1 LSIFSILSQKPWTS
15 DQAKIDD
22 KHSGK
27 SSSMPLPRVALY
39 VSMVVMGVLFTLFS
53 VAYIGRMA
61 YGDWRV
67 LPEPPLLWFNSLVI
81 LMSSFAFHKATL
93 SLKENNNR
101 RTREYL
107 FLAGALT
114 LGFITGQLFVWRELV
129 SFGYFVSTNPSYAF
143 FYLLTALHILHL
155 IGGLIAW
162 LFVVYKSFTA
172 EDESSNFPLSVNLCA
187 IYWHFLLIVWL
198 ILFTM
203 LLLT

>member
-1 LSIFSILSQKPWTS
+1 MSIFSILSQKPWTS

-39 VSMVVMGVLFTLFS
+39 VSMVVMSVLFTLFS

-67 LPEPPLLWFNSLVI
+67 LPEPPLLWFNSFII

-93 SLKENNNR
+93 TLKEKNNR

-155 IGGLIAW
+155 FGGLIAW
-162 LFVVYKSFTA
+162 LFVIYKSFA
-172 EDESSNFPLSVNLCA
+172 SEGESSNFSLSVNLCA

-198 ILFTM
+198 FLFAM

>member
-1 LSIFSILSQKPWTS
+1 
-15 DQAKIDD
+15 
-22 KHSGK
+22 
-27 SSSMPLPRVALY
+27 MPLPRVALY
-39 VSMVVMGVLFTLFS
+39 VSMIVMGVLFTLFS

-93 SLKENNNR
+93 SSKENNNR

-155 IGGLIAW
+155 LGGLIAW

-172 EDESSNFPLSVNLCA
+172 EDESSNFRLSVNLCA

>member
-1 LSIFSILSQKPWTS
+1 MSIFSILSQKPWTS

-39 VSMVVMGVLFTLFS
+39 VSMVVMSVLFTLFS

-93 SLKENNNR
+93 SLKENNNSK
-101 RTREYL
+101 
-107 FLAGALT
+107 
-114 LGFITGQLFVWRELV
+114 I
-129 SFGYFVSTNPSYAF
+129 
-143 FYLLTALHILHL
+143 
-155 IGGLIAW
+155 
-162 LFVVYKSFTA
+162 
-172 EDESSNFPLSVNLCA
+172 
-187 IYWHFLLIVWL
+187 IVK
-198 ILFTM
+198 IKRS
-203 LLLT
+203 

>member
-1 LSIFSILSQKPWTS
+1 MSILSILSQKPWTS

-27 SSSMPLPRVALY
+27 SSSLPLSRVALY

-67 LPEPPLLWFNSLVI
+67 LPEPLLLWFNSLVI
-81 LMSSFAFHKATL
+81 LMSSFAFHRANL
-93 SLKENNNR
+93 SSKENNNR

-129 SFGYFVSTNPSYAF
+129 SFGYFASTNPSYAF

-155 IGGLIAW
+155 LGGLIAW
-162 LFVVYKSFTA
+162 LFVVYKSFSA
-172 EDESSNFPLSVNLCA
+172 DDESSNFSLNVNLCA
-187 IYWHFLLIVWL
+187 IYWHFLLVVWL
-198 ILFTM
+198 ILFAM

>member
-1 LSIFSILSQKPWTS
+1 MSILSILSQKPWTS

-27 SSSMPLPRVALY
+27 SSSMPLPRIGLY
-39 VSMVVMGVLFTLFS
+39 VLMTVIGVLFTLFS

-61 YGDWRV
+61 YGDWRI
-67 LPEPPLLWFNSLVI
+67 LPEPPLLWFNSLI
-81 LMSSFAFHKATL
+81 IIMSSFAFHKATI
-93 SLKENNNR
+93 SSKENNHK

-155 IGGLIAW
+155 LGGLIAW
-162 LFVVYKSFTA
+162 LFVIFKSFTL
-172 EDESSNFPLSVNLCA
+172 EYGSSDFSLNVNLCA
-187 IYWHFLLIVWL
+187 IYWHFLLVVWL
-198 ILFTM
+198 VLFAM